1 MVRVAPVKQ
10 TSKDTEMPYPAQLP
24 GYHLRLHFCQ
34 DWMWK
39 QHESVAEH
47 HIKAET
53 GTKTPRES
61 QLSAMMQR
69 HKEEAHVPSSCLHFF
84 PTPLFTHSSPGAD
97 HKSPKSLP
105 ILSPFTFLLYPIYTA
120 APSHPQPS
128 CFPCAAC
135 TPLQG
140 PPADDSIWQL
150 RSGGEGARFAP
161 KQRNI
166 ISAKVISTLSKTSQ
180 SHPPFECKGLAHSSA
195 EGGRERKGKA
205 KEKAWGGLLGGQ

>member
-24 GYHLRLHFCQ
+24 EYHLRLHFCQ

-105 ILSPFTFLLYPIYTA
+105 IPLYIPFV
-120 APSHPQPS
+120 SH
-128 CFPCAAC
+128 
-135 TPLQG
+135 L
-140 PPADDSIWQL
+140 
-150 RSGGEGARFAP
+150 
-161 KQRNI
+161 
-166 ISAKVISTLSKTSQ
+166 
-180 SHPPFECKGLAHSSA
+180 HSSSLPSPA
-195 EGGRERKGKA
+195 
-205 KEKAWGGLLGGQ
+205 LLLPLCRLHPSPGTPCR

>member
-1 MVRVAPVKQ
+1 MFRP
-10 TSKDTEMPYPAQLP
+10 PA
-24 GYHLRLHFCQ
+24 C
-34 DWMWK
+34 
-39 QHESVAEH
+39 
-47 HIKAET
+47 T
-53 GTKTPRES
+53 
-61 QLSAMMQR
+61 
-69 HKEEAHVPSSCLHFF
+69 
-84 PTPLFTHSSPGAD
+84 SSPRPC
-97 HKSPKSLP
+97 SPTVPQAPTTNLP
-105 ILSPFTFLLYPIYTA
+105 NLFLSPFTFLLYPIYTA